1 MEMLIA
7 PSVLIALVMFVAWPL
22 LKEGQPEET
31 VGEPTD
37 LEVAVDEKDAAL
49 ANLKDVEMD
58 YRMGKLSDEDYQN
71 LKADLELRA
80 VEALEKVDS
89 LGGRKSSSRKKRS

>member
-7 PSVLIALVMFVAWPL
+7 PSVLIALVLFVAWPL
-22 LKEGQPEET
+22 LKEGMPEEL

-37 LEVAVDEKDAAL
+37 FEVAVDEKEAAL
-49 ANLKDVEMD
+49 SNLKDVEMD
-58 YRMGKLSDEDYQN
+58 YRMGKLSDEDYQD
-71 LKADLELRA
+71 LKADLEVRA

-89 LGGRKSSSRKKRS
+89 LGGRKGSPRKKRS